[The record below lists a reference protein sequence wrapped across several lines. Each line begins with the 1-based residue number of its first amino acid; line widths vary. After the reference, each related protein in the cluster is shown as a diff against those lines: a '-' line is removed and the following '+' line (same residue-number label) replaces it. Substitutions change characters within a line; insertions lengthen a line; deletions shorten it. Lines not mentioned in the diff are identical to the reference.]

1 VDAYQQIW
9 HSWAF
14 KLHAWGVKDWL
25 ATLLEAVGPLSL
37 LGAQMIYLSQ
47 PLLSVMLP
55 GEQLK
60 ALSELLEEPD
70 QMQSFINLLR
80 QEEIQ

>member
-1 VDAYQQIW
+1 
-9 HSWAF
+9 
-14 KLHAWGVKDWL
+14 
-25 ATLLEAVGPLSL
+25 
-37 LGAQMIYLSQ
+37 MIYLSQ